1 MAGKVLKKF
10 ARWSILGGT
19 IFFLVATFKQRWQEV
34 AAISLGP
41 TQFRWGALSLA
52 ITGIAHLWSGWVWGW
67 ILTFFDCQVRRG
79 WLLRVYLQTN
89 LAKYV
94 PGNIWHF
101 YGRIEAV
108 RALGNPLGTATLSV
122 LLEPLLMAAAAAFLA
137 GLTSQISRQ
146 YVALQVVIPLVVLAG
161 VHPYVLDPVLQFLNR
176 SKTKTHSQNPTGT
189 SIAPVDAVDAVDVAD
204 VADVADAT
212 QTGAGAPVTLQRYP
226 WLPLCGELGF
236 VLLRSLGFVA
246 AIAGFVPLTPTLL
259 VTLIGAFSCAWFL
272 GLIVPTPGGL
282 GVFEATASV
291 LLDGFI
297 SPGILLGALAIFRL
311 LSIAAEAVTAGVAWS
326 LARRE
331 RAA

>member
-1 MAGKVLKKF
+1 MAGKALKKF
-10 ARWSILGGT
+10 ARWLILGGT
-19 IFFLVATFKQRWQEV
+19 VFFLAATFKQRWQEV

-41 TQFRWGALSLA
+41 TQFRWGALSFA

-67 ILTFFDCQVRRG
+67 ILTFFGCQVRRG

-146 YVALQVVIPLVVLAG
+146 YVALQIVIPLVVLAG
-161 VHPYVLDPVLQFLNR
+161 VHPYVLNPVLQFLNR
-176 SKTKTHSQNPTGT
+176 SKTKTHSQKL
-189 SIAPVDAVDAVDVAD
+189 
-204 VADVADAT
+204 
-212 QTGAGAPVTLQRYP
+212 TGASTEAADNTALALKSVGSPAALRCYP

-246 AIAGFVPLTPTLL
+246 AIAGFVQLTPTML

-291 LLDGFI
+291 LLGGVI

-326 LARRE
+326 LGRRE

>member
-10 ARWSILGGT
+10 ARWLILGGT
-19 IFFLVATFKQRWQEV
+19 VFFLVATFKKHWQEV
-34 AAISLGP
+34 AEISIGP
-41 TQFRWGALSLA
+41 AQLRWGAIAFATTCL
-52 ITGIAHLWSGWVWGW
+52 AHLWSGWVWGW
-67 ILTFFDCQVRRG
+67 ILTFFGCQVRRG

-108 RALGNPLGTATLSV
+108 RALGNPFGTAMLSV

-146 YVALQVVIPLVVLAG
+146 YVALQIVIPLVVLAG
-161 VHPYVLDPVLQFLNR
+161 VHPYALDPVLQFLNR
-176 SKTKTHSQNPTGT
+176 SKTKTRSQK
-189 SIAPVDAVDAVDVAD
+189 S
-204 VADVADAT
+204 
-212 QTGAGAPVTLQRYP
+212 AGAVVDGVQKDVGSPTTLQRYP
-226 WLPLCGELGF
+226 WLPLCGEMGF

-311 LSIAAEAVTAGVAWS
+311 LSVAAEAVTAGIAWS
-326 LARRE
+326 LGRRE